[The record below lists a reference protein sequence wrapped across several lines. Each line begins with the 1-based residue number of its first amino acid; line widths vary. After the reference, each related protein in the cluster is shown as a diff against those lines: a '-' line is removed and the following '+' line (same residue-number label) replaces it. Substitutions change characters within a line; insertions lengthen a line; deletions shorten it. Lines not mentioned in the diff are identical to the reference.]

1 MNNVF
6 ISGFVQDEPKISTNG
21 MGSAR
26 FTLCVGRGK
35 GKNGEP
41 LGYDYP
47 NVVCFGSA
55 AENVS
60 QNVGKG
66 HYVTVV
72 GKIATGSYENR
83 NGEKVYTT
91 DIVAQRV
98 EDAQAFAKS
107 AERKAQR
114 NDNNYDRW
122 A

>member
-47 NVVCFGSA
+47 NVVCFGSHRL
-55 AENVS
+55 EFFVRNQHSVR
-60 QNVGKG
+60 GEDF
-66 HYVTVV
+66 VV
-72 GKIATGSYENR
+72 L
-83 NGEKVYTT
+83 
-91 DIVAQRV
+91 
-98 EDAQAFAKS
+98 
-107 AERKAQR
+107 
-114 NDNNYDRW
+114 
-122 A
+122 